1 MSGLKLLPLLFC
13 FVLSMS
19 GCAITYVDADGAT
32 RRIGLLSITEK
43 SGRCSLVRTVTTAGV
58 SLDTSPSTAG
68 VNLGYRTVTT
78 VLPPDQGSVSF
89 EMERDGQL
97 TSYERIGSGTPSGHI
112 VCR

>member
-1 MSGLKLLPLLFC
+1 MPGLKLLPLFFC
-13 FVLSMS
+13 FALFMS

-43 SGRCSLVRTVTTAGV
+43 TGPCSLVRTVTTAGV
-58 SLDTSPSTAG
+58 SLDTSTSTAG
-68 VNLGYRTVTT
+68 LNLGYRTITT
-78 VLPPDQGSVSF
+78 VLPPDEGSVSF

-97 TSYERIGSGTPSGHI
+97 TLYERIGPVTPSEHI